1 MKITITQ
8 TGTNDDGFTAKIQFD
23 GGADYPVTIHDP
35 FSPEEEA
42 RLGWYFEEWLTFPF
56 TGHVKAKQAAASVSD
71 YGHSLFE
78 QLFQG
83 ETLIQ
88 YRIATQN
95 RGLADLA
102 FEVLGDPAF
111 HALH

>member
-42 RLGWYFEEWLTFPF
+42 RLGWYFEE
-56 TGHVKAKQAAASVSD
+56 
-71 YGHSLFE
+71 
-78 QLFQG
+78 
-83 ETLIQ
+83 
-88 YRIATQN
+88 
-95 RGLADLA
+95 
-102 FEVLGDPAF
+102 
-111 HALH
+111 